1 MCSLVRDVLSRMK
14 QSMQDLES
22 SLRRRRSDSCL
33 SSQVD
38 SFLVCRKG
46 LSHLAS
52 KNMKIMEKRRG
63 TMSSEKGSN
72 MAGDLVSL
80 LWEVEEICVA
90 EFKTLLCFVSAPRKQ
105 HSSMVSK
112 LMHSKKGVERGEI
125 SETVVE
131 KIDAEM
137 YAIKSSKLANAEQIH
152 GLFRGLKGF
161 GSRLEEAE
169 VGLEGLFRRLLR
181 IRVLLLNI
189 LSN

>member
-46 LSHLAS
+46 
-52 KNMKIMEKRRG
+52 NMKIMEKRRG